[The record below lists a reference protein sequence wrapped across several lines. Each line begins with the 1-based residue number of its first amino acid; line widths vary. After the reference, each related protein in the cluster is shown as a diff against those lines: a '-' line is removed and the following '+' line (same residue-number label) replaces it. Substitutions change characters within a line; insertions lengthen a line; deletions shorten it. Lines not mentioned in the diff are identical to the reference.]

1 MIKFT
6 LNSKD
11 ILDACKDEYE
21 SAKKAIYSG
30 FNSLVKAMPGH
41 MAELVTTELNSH
53 QKQMFLGKSNENVT
67 LDIVDPVTAVIT
79 IKNFAV
85 PIDNGEE
92 IDMKTDE
99 WLMKGP
105 ITPAGEPGVHMSKKG
120 KKYRI
125 IPFEHGGKGGDTSE
139 TAKFK
144 THLTGRI
151 HEELELENKR
161 RKANGQSKI
170 HFGGIER
177 YKQNSLDQNGKL
189 HKKGEIIEG
198 KVHDLSIFGSK
209 EKSHWSTGP
218 LTRLAVYQK
227 IHKDAQGNPIT
238 NKAGKVKASRS
249 WLTFRTASQGVPDK
263 FIYPA
268 PPTKD
273 FLQRTGEWAE
283 EEFYNKILPAIFEKW
298 GDK

>member
-1 MIKFT
+1 
-6 LNSKD
+6 
-11 ILDACKDEYE
+11 
-21 SAKKAIYSG
+21 
-30 FNSLVKAMPGH
+30 
-41 MAELVTTELNSH
+41 
-53 QKQMFLGKSNENVT
+53 
-67 LDIVDPVTAVIT
+67 
-79 IKNFAV
+79 
-85 PIDNGEE
+85 
-92 IDMKTDE
+92 MKTDE

-263 FIYPA
+263 NLSIRLLLRRISYKEPANGPKTNSIIKYYPI
-268 PPTKD
+268 
-273 FLQRTGEWAE
+273 FSQNGEINKYGWRNVSHRC
-283 EEFYNKILPAIFEKW
+283 FY
-298 GDK
+298 